1 MTKSK
6 EKKDVLISFRLTE
19 SEYEP
24 YKEILEKTEL
34 SKTDFF
40 RGVFLQKQYTFNVQ
54 ECKPVEYGK
63 LMFIFNKTSNN
74 INQIAKRLNAE
85 NKEGIISQRSY
96 NIAINKLIA
105 MQSQLKRM
113 LDAC

>member
-6 EKKDVLISFRLTE
+6 EKKDVPISFRLTK

-24 YKEILEKTEL
+24 YKDILEKTDL

-63 LMFIFNKTSNN
+63 LIFIFNKTSNN

-96 NIAINKLIA
+96 NIAINELIT
-105 MQSQLKRM
+105 MQSQLKRI